1 MREVTIPLVNWE
13 GKVTKTVKV
22 DMDNVKKICIDVIYG
37 DEHLNIAYKNGTKET
52 VASDYAIISGGYD
65 GSYIV
70 YDDAIDLTLNE
81 EWMNCR
87 DSYDRQGIGNEV
99 MWA

>member
-1 MREVTIPLVNWE
+1 MRTVEIPLVNWE
-13 GKVTKTVKV
+13 GKATKTVKV
-22 DMDNVKKICIDVIYG
+22 DMDNVKKIWIDVIYG
-37 DEHLNIAYKNGTKET
+37 DEHLNIVYKDGTKET
-52 VASDYAIISGGYD
+52 ISSDHAIISGGYD

-81 EWMNCR
+81 EWLNCR
-87 DSYDRQGIGNEV
+87 DSYYRMEIGNEV